1 MAVSNRDRI
10 RKGLDQ
16 TKVGLAPFVERELKA
31 KLGGY
36 WIDDVTN
43 RIRGIKT
50 NEDGT
55 VHWDT
60 QALFVAM
67 TGNWPTVFKY
77 VLGHVERSYVG
88 ELIDVRNRWAHE
100 KPFQS
105 DDVYRDLDTMQR
117 LMQAINA
124 VEPAE
129 ELGNLRADLQR
140 TVFQEEARNKTRY
153 QQMNLDGTPQAGL
166 KPWREVIAPHA
177 DVASGKYM
185 QAEFAADLAQVY
197 QTRGSQEYLDP
208 NEFYRRTYITTGL
221 RELLAG
227 AMQRMAGTGGDPVL
241 ELQTNFGGG
250 KTHSM
255 LALYHLFSGTAAKD
269 FPQELQELIAGTGNP
284 DLAALG
290 VKRVALVGTYLK
302 AGSPLMKDDGTEVR
316 TLWGELAWQLGGLR
330 TLVFA
335 YASIC

>member
-1 MAVSNRDRI
+1 MSVSNRDRI

-16 TKVGLAPFVERELKA
+16 TKIGLLPFVERELKA
-31 KLGGY
+31 KLGES
-36 WIDDVTN
+36 WIDDVTS

-50 NEDGT
+50 NKDGT

-67 TGNWPTVFKY
+67 TGNWQTVFKY

-88 ELIDVRNRWAHE
+88 ELIDARNKWAHE

-105 DDVYRDLDTMQR
+105 DDVYRALDTMQR
-117 LMQAINA
+117 LMQAISA

-140 TVFQEEARNKTRY
+140 QVFTEEARNKTRY
-153 QQMNLDGTPQAGL
+153 QQMNLEGTLPAGL

-197 QTRGSQEYLDP
+197 QNRGSQEYLDP
-208 NEFYRRTYITTGL
+208 NEF
-221 RELLAG
+221 
-227 AMQRMAGTGGDPVL
+227 
-241 ELQTNFGGG
+241 
-250 KTHSM
+250 
-255 LALYHLFSGTAAKD
+255 
-269 FPQELQELIAGTGNP
+269 
-284 DLAALG
+284 
-290 VKRVALVGTYLK
+290 
-302 AGSPLMKDDGTEVR
+302 
-316 TLWGELAWQLGGLR
+316 
-330 TLVFA
+330 
-335 YASIC
+335 